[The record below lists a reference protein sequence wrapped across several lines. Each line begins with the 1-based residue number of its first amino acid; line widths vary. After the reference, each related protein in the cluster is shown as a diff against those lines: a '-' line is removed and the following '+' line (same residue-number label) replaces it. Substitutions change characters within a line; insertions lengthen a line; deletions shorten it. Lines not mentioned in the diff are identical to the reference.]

1 MTLRGKTAL
10 VTGGTSGI
18 GRAVANPLAIRG
30 ADVIVTGRDQARGDE
45 VVHEIT
51 VAGGQARFIAADLA
65 NFEDVKR
72 LADVAKDVDVLL
84 NNAGVFPAARP
95 TR

>member
-18 GRAVANPLAIRG
+18 GRAVANQLAIRG

-45 VVHEIT
+45 VVDGIT
-51 VAGGQARFIAADLA
+51 AARGKARFIAADLA
-65 NFEDVKR
+65 NFEDVR
-72 LADVAKDVDVLL
+72 RSADAAKE
-84 NNAGVFPAARP
+84 R
-95 TR
+95 